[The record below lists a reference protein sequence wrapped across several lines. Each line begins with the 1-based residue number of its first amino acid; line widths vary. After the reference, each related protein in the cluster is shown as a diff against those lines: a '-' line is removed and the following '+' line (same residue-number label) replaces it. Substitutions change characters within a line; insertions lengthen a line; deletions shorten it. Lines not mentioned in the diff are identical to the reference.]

1 MKSLPLLF
9 GVWALVFIL
18 GMGCVSQNSW
28 TPTDDTAND
37 PKANQLAQ
45 DEAECRELAKKG
57 AASGKHTAEG
67 AVEGAAVGALTGAA
81 LGAIGGNPGIGA
93 AGGVAGGATVGG
105 VAMARDSNADFKQIF
120 THCLKERGHPV
131 LN

>member
-1 MKSLPLLF
+1 MNLLPFSLVAWMLAI
-9 GVWALVFIL
+9 ALVA
-18 GMGCVSQNSW
+18 GCVSQNSW

-37 PKANQLAQ
+37 PKAAELAQ

-67 AVEGAAVGALTGAA
+67 AAEGAAVGVLAGAA
-81 LGAIGGNPGIGA
+81 LGAIGGDPGIGA
-93 AGGVAGGATVGG
+93 AAGATGGAATGG
-105 VAMARDSNADFKQIF
+105 VAMARDSNADFKRIF
-120 THCLKERGHPV
+120 TNCLKERGHPV